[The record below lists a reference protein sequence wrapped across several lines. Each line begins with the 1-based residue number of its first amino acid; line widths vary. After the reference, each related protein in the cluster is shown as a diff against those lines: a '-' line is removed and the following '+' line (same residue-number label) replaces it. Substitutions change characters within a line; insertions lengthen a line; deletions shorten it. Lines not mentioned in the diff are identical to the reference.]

1 MNNVETLLATT
12 VDKDSGNASEDIF
25 GKFIKPRTS
34 RMFVHPAYSMD
45 GTGPFIS
52 VSVPHKEFSSG
63 ALGVC
68 LGGKQFSDGFRISL
82 RINEAWSFLV
92 TEES

>member
-34 RMFVHPAYSMD
+34 RMFGHPAYSMD

-52 VSVPHKEFSSG
+52 VSVPHKEFFNSAFGIWIGGENQMDDADQSVCTKY
-63 ALGVC
+63 LGP
-68 LGGKQFSDGFRISL
+68 
-82 RINEAWSFLV
+82 
-92 TEES
+92 

>member
-1 MNNVETLLATT
+1 MEIL
-12 VDKDSGNASEDIF
+12 
-25 GKFIKPRTS
+25 IKPRASTI
-34 RMFVHPAYSMD
+34 FGHQEYSLD
-45 GTGPFIS
+45 ETGPSIS
-52 VSVPHKEFSSG
+52 VSVPHKEFFSG